1 MRITTIIIRT
11 LVGLLMLFASLNYFF
26 HFAEEPVFTG
36 QMKVFSDGIAA
47 SGYLMPLAKILE
59 LLCGLSFVTGK
70 FTKLF
75 GIVLL
80 PITVN
85 IFFIKFNSL
94 YQPIF
99 LSVSMA
105 LSSASNCS
113 SYSSR
118 YLCLVSTKAKFPCFI

>member
-11 LVGLLMLFASLNYFF
+11 LIGLLMLFASLNYFF
-26 HFAEEPVFTG
+26 HFVPEPAFTG
-36 QMKVFSDGIAA
+36 KMKVFSDGIAA
-47 SGYLMPLAKILE
+47 SGYIMPMAKIVE

-85 IFFIKFNSL
+85 IFVINVNL
-94 YQPIF
+94 MPDGVVIAG
-99 LSVSMA
+99 A
-105 LSSASNCS
+105 LLLGNLFVIYSNWS
-113 SYSSR
+113 SYNSM
-118 YLCLVSTKAKFPCFI
+118 LKA

>member
-1 MRITTIIIRT
+1 
-11 LVGLLMLFASLNYFF
+11 
-26 HFAEEPVFTG
+26 
-36 QMKVFSDGIAA
+36 MKVFSDGIAA

-85 IFFIKFNSL
+85 IFFINVNL
-94 YQPIF
+94 MPDGVVIAGALF
-99 LSVSMA
+99 LGNLFVIY
-105 LSSASNCS
+105 SNWS
-113 SYSSR
+113 SYKSI
-118 YLCLVSTKAKFPCFI
+118 LKA

>member
-1 MRITTIIIRT
+1 
-11 LVGLLMLFASLNYFF
+11 
-26 HFAEEPVFTG
+26 
-36 QMKVFSDGIAA
+36 MKVFSDGIAA

-85 IFFIKFNSL
+85 IFFINVNLMPDEVVIAGALLLSNLFIIYTFITGYFLYKKMNISSFNFNKFSTNT
-94 YQPIF
+94 I
-99 LSVSMA
+99 A
-105 LSSASNCS
+105 LLNCILRFKKS
-113 SYSSR
+113 I
-118 YLCLVSTKAKFPCFI
+118 YLRKF

>member
-26 HFAEEPVFTG
+26 HFAVEPAFTG
-36 QMKVFSDGIAA
+36 KMKVFSDGIAA
-47 SGYLMPLAKILE
+47 SGYIMPMAKIVE

-70 FTKLF
+70 FTRLF

-85 IFFIKFNSL
+85 IFFINVNL
-94 YQPIF
+94 MPDGVVIAG
-99 LSVSMA
+99 A
-105 LSSASNCS
+105 LLLGNLFVIYSNWS
-113 SYSSR
+113 SYNSM
-118 YLCLVSTKAKFPCFI
+118 LKA